1 MGHSGAT
8 AGGSDIGEP
17 IGNEII
23 EDGENRRVRLVGLFR
38 RRAEDTDRV
47 TDRTTMPGQPG
58 FVAR

>member
-1 MGHSGAT
+1 MGQSGAT

-23 EDGENRRVRLVGLFR
+23 EDGENQRARLLRLLVDGL
-38 RRAEDTDRV
+38 RV

>member
-1 MGHSGAT
+1 VGHSGAI

-17 IGNEII
+17 IGNKY